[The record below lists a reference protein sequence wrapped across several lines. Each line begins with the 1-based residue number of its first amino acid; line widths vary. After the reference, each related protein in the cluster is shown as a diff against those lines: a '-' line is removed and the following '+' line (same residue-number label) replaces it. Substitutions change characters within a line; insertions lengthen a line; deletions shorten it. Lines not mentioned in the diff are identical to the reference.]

1 VSAQKSL
8 YGGKA
13 RAKRAQA
20 VADILMARFAHTVAL
35 DEPYKLE
42 ALVDQIMAATSP
54 KKALAGNV
62 GGQAREQ
69 EVWTPDWIVEA
80 AREALGGTIDVDP
93 CAASKSEAW
102 FATYNITAGP
112 HIDGYRTESIV
123 FEGGRGGW
131 ISDSLRTDWAS
142 DLGHFVNP
150 PYQHPAYQ
158 LWLEKCA
165 AEAAKGARIVLLG
178 PTRPNRKWFR
188 PALRA
193 AEVVELNYKVIF
205 KGHDSA
211 FPASLFLASW
221 NCRLPDLGDRE
232 NGRIPPTLTRG

>member
-1 VSAQKSL
+1 MTSSAQKSL

-13 RAKRAQA
+13 RAQA
-20 VADILMARFAHTVAL
+20 AERVRSYIQSRLGHVLT
-35 DEPYKLE
+35 DEE
-42 ALVDQIMAATSP
+42 LVDLFSAVKP

-93 CAASKSEAW
+93 CAATRREGW
-102 FATYNITAGP
+102 FADLNITIGP
-112 HIDGYRTESIV
+112 VDPHELREP
-123 FEGGRGGW
+123 FERPVAVLLG
-131 ISDSLRTDWAS
+131 DSLDMEWDS
-142 DLGHFVNP
+142 DLGYFVNP
-150 PYQHPAYQ
+150 PYQHPNYMQ
-158 LWLEKCA
+158 WLKKCA